1 MKKSISPYHI
11 QSIQEFHS
19 LMQLPEPKAPLI
31 SLVRFEDIKEIPVT
45 VPKSLILPFFS
56 LWLKK
61 DYHGGR
67 LKYGQQIYD
76 FDAGS
81 MSFFESGQ
89 FFTYDEG
96 EVSHRGWWLMIAPE
110 FILKSPL
117 ASTIRQRS
125 FFSYS
130 IHEALHLSDE
140 EEMIIDEIMQ
150 KIDWEITHS
159 MDDCSSKIIISYV
172 ELLLNYAER
181 FYNRQFMTRKT
192 ITNEL
197 VDRLNRLLDDWINN
211 SILENEKLPSVKA
224 VSQKLNVS
232 TNYLSDMLKGITG
245 KTTLQHIHDKL
256 IETAKIKLSTTNMTI
271 SEISY
276 ELGFEHPQS
285 FAKLFK
291 NKTNISPNQFRRNL
305 Q

>member
-1 MKKSISPYHI
+1 MK
-11 QSIQEFHS
+11 
-19 LMQLPEPKAPLI
+19 LPPPRHPFI
-31 SLVRFEDIKEIPVT
+31 SLIRFQDIKEIPSY
-45 VPKSLILPFFS
+45 VPNSLVLPFFS

-61 DYHGGR
+61 DYHGGK
-67 LKYGQQIYD
+67 LKYGQQFYD

-89 FFTYDEG
+89 VFTYDEG
-96 EVSHRGWWLMIAPE
+96 EVSHTGWWLMIAPE
-110 FILKSPL
+110 FILQSPL
-117 ASTIRQRS
+117 AGTIRQRG

-130 IHEALHLSDE
+130 INEALHLSDE
-140 EEMIIDEIMQ
+140 EETIIDEIMQ
-150 KIDWEITHS
+150 KIDVEIISSTDH
-159 MDDCSSKIIISYV
+159 CSPKIIISYV

-181 FYNRQFMTRKT
+181 FYNRQFTTRKT
-192 ITNEL
+192 VNSEL
-197 VDRLNRLLDDWINN
+197 ADRLNQLLEDWINN
-211 SILENEKLPSVKA
+211 RRIENEKLPNVKA

-232 TNYLSDMLKGITG
+232 ANYLSDMLKGITG

-276 ELGFEHPQS
+276 HLGFEHPQS
-285 FAKLFK
+285 FIKLFK
-291 NKTNISPNQFRRNL
+291 NKTKISPNQFRKNG

>member
-1 MKKSISPYHI
+1 MKKNTRPYAI
-11 QSIQEFHS
+11 QSIQEFHF
-19 LMQLPEPKAPLI
+19 LMKLPPPKHLLI
-31 SLVRFEDIKEIPVT
+31 SLIRFEDIKEIPT
-45 VPKSLILPFFS
+45 SVPNSLILPFFS

-61 DYHGGR
+61 DYHGGK
-67 LKYGQQIYD
+67 LKYGQQFYD

-89 FFTYDEG
+89 SFTYDEG

-110 FILKSPL
+110 FIVQSPL
-117 ASTIRQRS
+117 ANTIRQRG

-130 IHEALHLSDE
+130 IHEALHVSE
-140 EEMIIDEIMQ
+140 EEEIIVNEIME
-150 KIDWEITHS
+150 KINLEVIHS
-159 MDDCSSKIIISYV
+159 IDQCSPKIIISYV

-181 FYNRQFMTRKT
+181 FYHRQFITRKT
-192 ITNEL
+192 VHSEL
-197 VDRLNRLLDDWINN
+197 VDRLNMLLDDWIHNKQTGD
-211 SILENEKLPSVKA
+211 EKLPNVKA

-276 ELGFEHPQS
+276 HLGFEHPQS
-285 FAKLFK
+285 FTKLFK
-291 NKTNISPNQFRRNL
+291 NKTNISPNQFRKSL